1 MPIIVQDTPNMVNVA
16 FILFPE
22 FQMLAY
28 VLATETL
35 RVANK
40 CAGQEVFCWQ
50 TRSATNLPV
59 QASNGALITPDT
71 VDWQGGPD
79 ADLILLC
86 AGYDPVDHLTAR
98 VRAFTSRAT
107 RSHCVIGGVDTGTVI
122 LAELGLLDGAKAVLH
137 YEAEASFRER
147 WPDIEITDQIYCLDG
162 RRLTAAGG
170 TATGDAVL
178 AWIARD
184 VDRELA
190 SDTANGMVHGEV
202 RRSETPQRSPNTAD
216 PVLLMMHQLMVE
228 NVSEPVSIK
237 EICGRLGV
245 SEKQLRRRCLATYNQ
260 PPSAY
265 YQARRLEVGYHFVT
279 NSQLSIT
286 EIARTSGFES
296 LSSFSRAMR
305 VHYGSSPKQIRK
317 RTSKPKI

>member
-1 MPIIVQDTPNMVNVA
+1 MANVT

-40 CAGQEVFCWQ
+40 CAGREVFRWQ

-59 QASNGALITPDT
+59 QASNGALIAPDT

-86 AGYDPVDHLTAR
+86 AGYDPLDHLTAR
-98 VRAFTSRAT
+98 VRAFTSRAK
-107 RSHCVIGGVDTGTVI
+107 RSHSVIGGVDTGTVI

-137 YEAEASFRER
+137 YEAEAAFRER
-147 WPDIEITDQIYCLDG
+147 WPEIEIIDQIYCLDG

-178 AWIARD
+178 AWITRD
-184 VDRELA
+184 INADLA

-202 RRSETPQRSPNTAD
+202 RHSETPQRSPNTAD
-216 PVLLMMHQLMVE
+216 PMLLQMHQIMIE

-237 EICGRLGV
+237 DICGRLGV
-245 SEKQLRRRCLATYNQ
+245 SAKQLRGRCLATYSQ
-260 PPSAY
+260 TPTAY
-265 YQARRLEVGYHFVT
+265 YQARRLEVGYHFIT

-305 VHYGSSPKQIRK
+305 VRYGFSPKRIRN
-317 RTSKPKI
+317 RTSTS

>member
-1 MPIIVQDTPNMVNVA
+1 MANVT
-16 FILFPE
+16 FILFPQ

-40 CAGQEVFCWQ
+40 CAGSEVFFWQ

-59 QASNGALITPDT
+59 QASNGALIAPDT
-71 VDWQGGPD
+71 VDWQGRPE

-86 AGYDPVDHLTAR
+86 AGYDPLDHLTAR
-98 VRAFTSRAT
+98 VRAFASRAKT
-107 RSHCVIGGVDTGTVI
+107 RQCVIGGVDTGTVI
-122 LAELGLLDGAKAVLH
+122 LAELGLLDGTKAVLH
-137 YEAEASFRER
+137 YEAEATFREG
-147 WPDIEITDQIYCLDG
+147 WPEIEISDQIYCLDG

-184 VDRELA
+184 VDSDLA
-190 SDTANGMVHGEV
+190 SVTANGMVHGEV
-202 RRSETPQRSPNTAD
+202 RRSETPQRSPKTAD
-216 PVLLMMHQLMVE
+216 PVLLRMHQLMVE

-237 EICGRLGV
+237 EICGRLCE
-245 SEKQLRRRCLATYNQ
+245 SEKKLRRRCLATYNQ
-260 PPSAY
+260 TPSAY
-265 YQARRLEVGYHFVT
+265 YQARRLEVGYHFIT

-296 LSSFSRAMR
+296 LSSFSRAIR
-305 VHYGSSPKQIRK
+305 IHYGSSPKQIRK

>member
-1 MPIIVQDTPNMVNVA
+1 MANVT
-16 FILFPE
+16 FILFPK

-40 CAGQEVFCWQ
+40 CAGREVFRWQ

-59 QASNGALITPDT
+59 QASNGALVAPDT
-71 VDWQGGPD
+71 VDWKGGPD

-86 AGYDPVDHLTAR
+86 AGYDPLDNLTAR
-98 VRAFTSRAT
+98 VRAFASRAR
-107 RSHCVIGGVDTGTVI
+107 RSRSVIGGIDTGTVI
-122 LAELGLLDGAKAVLH
+122 LAELGLLDGARAVLH
-137 YEAEASFRER
+137 YEAEAAFRER

-170 TATGDAVL
+170 TATGDAIL
-178 AWIARD
+178 AWIGRD
-184 VDRELA
+184 IDRDLA
-190 SDTANGMVHGEV
+190 SATAIGLVHGEV
-202 RRSETPQRSPNTAD
+202 RRSETPQSSPNTAD
-216 PVLLMMHQLMVE
+216 PVLLMMHQIMVE

-237 EICGRLGV
+237 DICGRLGV
-245 SEKQLRRRCLATYNQ
+245 SEKQLRGRCMAAYNQ
-260 PPSAY
+260 TPSAY

-279 NSQLSIT
+279 NSQLTLT

-296 LSSFSRAMR
+296 LSSFSRAIR
-305 VHYGSSPKQIRK
+305 VRYGFSPKRIRN
-317 RTSKPKI
+317 RTSTS

>member
-1 MPIIVQDTPNMVNVA
+1 MANVT
-16 FILFPE
+16 FILFPK

-40 CAGQEVFCWQ
+40 CAGREVFRWQ

-59 QASNGALITPDT
+59 QASNGALIAPDS
-71 VDWQGGPD
+71 VDWKGGPD

-86 AGYDPVDHLTAR
+86 AGYDPLDNLTAR
-98 VRAFTSRAT
+98 VRAFASRAK
-107 RSHCVIGGVDTGTVI
+107 RSHSVIGGIDTGTVI

-137 YEAEASFRER
+137 YEAEAAFRER
-147 WPDIEITDQIYCLDG
+147 WPDIEITDQIYCLDE

-170 TATGDAVL
+170 TATGDAIL

-202 RRSETPQRSPNTAD
+202 RRSETPQRSPKTAD
-216 PVLLMMHQLMVE
+216 PVLLMMHQFMVE

-237 EICGRLGV
+237 DICERLGV
-245 SEKQLRRRCLATYNQ
+245 SEKKLRGRCLATYNQ
-260 PPSAY
+260 TPSTY
-265 YQARRLEVGYHFVT
+265 LQERRLEVGHHFIT
-279 NSQLSIT
+279 NSRLSIT

-296 LSSFSRAMR
+296 LSSFSRAIR
-305 VHYGSSPKQIRK
+305 VRYGSSPRQIRK
-317 RTSKPKI
+317 RTSKPKT

>member
-1 MPIIVQDTPNMVNVA
+1 MANVT
-16 FILFPE
+16 FILFPK

-28 VLATETL
+28 VLASETL

-40 CAGQEVFCWQ
+40 CAGREVFRWQ

-59 QASNGALITPDT
+59 QASNGALIAPDT

-86 AGYDPVDHLTAR
+86 AGYDPLDHLTAR
-98 VRAFTSRAT
+98 VRAFASRAR
-107 RSHCVIGGVDTGTVI
+107 RSHSVIGGVDTGTVI

-137 YEAEASFRER
+137 YEAEAAFRER
-147 WPDIEITDQIYCLDG
+147 WPEIEIMDQIYCLDR

-190 SDTANGMVHGEV
+190 SHTANGIVHGEA
-202 RRSETPQRSPNTAD
+202 RRSETPQRNPNTAD

-237 EICGRLGV
+237 DICGRLGV
-245 SEKQLRRRCLATYNQ
+245 SEKQLRGRCVATYSQ
-260 PPSAY
+260 TPSAY
-265 YQARRLEVGYHFVT
+265 YQERRLEVGHHFIT

-286 EIARTSGFES
+286 EIAQTSGFES
-296 LSSFSRAMR
+296 LSSFSRAIR
-305 VHYGSSPKQIRK
+305 IHYGASPKQIRK
-317 RTSKPKI
+317 RTSKP